1 MYSADLTPYEV
12 TTAATTTASKYRV
25 RAFGESDNSDMV
37 QQTIVRY
44 QDKCL
49 ELGHELMPRDL
60 RIEMLRRR
68 RRARDALTE
77 PRKDRPLEA
86 HSDLKAQQRYG
97 EWMMRT
103 DVPEAARRAKA
114 EMLPYFE
121 GLVTATTGDESCPL
135 PQQAS
140 KRSVSSHSEPH
151 VDLENAEL
159 VSETSSGQG
168 HKLKS
173 SKEDEGAAMKAIAD
187 FEFTVNRL
195 KSKTSANS
203 RGELVSMSSPK
214 TAEDIGDL
222 FLQMDAMKTILE
234 VDSSEIGGFAHRC
247 PAGWRSGYRAEP
259 MSKEEIRKAHIVQKF
274 CAGNSH
280 AHAQD
285 AFVK

>member
-1 MYSADLTPYEV
+1 
-12 TTAATTTASKYRV
+12 
-25 RAFGESDNSDMV
+25 
-37 QQTIVRY
+37 
-44 QDKCL
+44 
-49 ELGHELMPRDL
+49 
-60 RIEMLRRR
+60 
-68 RRARDALTE
+68 
-77 PRKDRPLEA
+77 LEA

-121 GLVTATTGDESCPL
+121 GLVTATTGDESCQS

-173 SKEDEGAAMKAIAD
+173 SKEDEGAAMKAIED